1 MKLMEEMNSLMTSKG
16 AYVLFLMRVLVTLE
30 TYNMI
35 GSLELLFI
43 DPHDIMK

>member
-1 MKLMEEMNSLMTSKG
+1 MKLMEEMNSQMASKG
-16 AYVLFLMRVLVTLE
+16 AYILFLMRVLVTFG
-30 TYNMI
+30 TYMI

>member
-1 MKLMEEMNSLMTSKG
+1 MEVMNSHMTSKG
-16 AYVLFLMRVLVTLE
+16 AYVLFLMRVLVNFGS
-30 TYNMI
+30 YMI